1 MESRV
6 YVNVYCS
13 HISTIIL
20 SNYLNNNYISILIA
34 QMTKRHSLKKPRRT
48 SKNMLM
54 EEFEPIQEGFVQI
67 LIKKEH
73 LEELQSIL
81 TISPSS
87 KDITPSEI
95 TSLCGI
101 LADCGILNN
110 KEN

>member
-1 MESRV
+1 MYIV
-6 YVNVYCS
+6 VTQVQLFKQQ
-13 HISTIIL
+13 L
-20 SNYLNNNYISILIA
+20 SIQIA

-54 EEFEPIQEGFVQI
+54 EEFEPIQEGFIQI

>member
-1 MESRV
+1 M
-6 YVNVYCS
+6 
-13 HISTIIL
+13 
-20 SNYLNNNYISILIA
+20 IA
-34 QMTKRHSLKKPRRT
+34 QMAKRHSLKKPRRA
-48 SKNMLM
+48 SKSGTVM

-81 TISPSS
+81 TIQPHS

>member
-1 MESRV
+1 
-6 YVNVYCS
+6 
-13 HISTIIL
+13 
-20 SNYLNNNYISILIA
+20 
-34 QMTKRHSLKKPRRT
+34 MTKRHSLKKPRRT

-54 EEFEPIQEGFVQI
+54 EEFEPIQEGFIQI

-81 TISPSS
+81 TIQPHS